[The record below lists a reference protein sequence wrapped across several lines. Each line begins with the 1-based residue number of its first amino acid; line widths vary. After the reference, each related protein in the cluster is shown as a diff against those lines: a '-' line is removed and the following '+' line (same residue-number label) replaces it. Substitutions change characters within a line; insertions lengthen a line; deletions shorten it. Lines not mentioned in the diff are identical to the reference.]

1 MKSNNKKFY
10 NFSKRILD
18 VNLLLFCIVL
28 FVIPI
33 ISISLLIRV
42 KYGGNILHWS
52 ERVGKNNI
60 IFLMPKFRTM
70 YLNTPSVATH
80 LLENPE
86 QKITPI
92 GKVLRKYSLDE
103 LPQLWSVF
111 KGDMSFVGPRPAL
124 YNQYDLIKLRT
135 NASIHKIVPGIT
147 GYAQINGRDDLTIT
161 NKVKLDVKYLNNRN
175 ILLDL
180 KIILSTLQKTLT
192 HVDIHH

>member
-42 KYGGNILHWS
+42 KCGGNILHWS